1 MLYKR
6 IYGFDCIL
14 TVVYV
19 DAECLWGS
27 SSRPRT
33 AQHGFPTHVSLIH
46 STQHPPLGPG
56 SPYHQIDGSLELHDW
71 GYWASQRSVVLYR
84 PQLWPVRG
92 STGRR
97 SFTLCSSEMLP
108 SAIGLEFFFFP
119 APILKRE
126 DWEVADWSTDLGL
139 KGCVC
144 YRQRWVW
151 SAVLHQPIVHL

>member
-1 MLYKR
+1 MLYKCN
-6 IYGFDCIL
+6 YGFDRIL
-14 TVVYV
+14 TLV
-19 DAECLWGS
+19 ECLWGS
-27 SSRPRT
+27 SSRLRT
-33 AQHGFPTHVSLIH
+33 TRHGFATHVSLVH
-46 STQHPPLGPG
+46 STRHPPLGPG
-56 SPYHQIDGSLELHDW
+56 SPYYQIDGSLELHDW

-84 PQLWPVRG
+84 PQLWPVCG

-108 SAIGLEFFFFP
+108 SAIGSEFFFSP
-119 APILKRE
+119 PILKRE

-139 KGCVC
+139 KGCAC